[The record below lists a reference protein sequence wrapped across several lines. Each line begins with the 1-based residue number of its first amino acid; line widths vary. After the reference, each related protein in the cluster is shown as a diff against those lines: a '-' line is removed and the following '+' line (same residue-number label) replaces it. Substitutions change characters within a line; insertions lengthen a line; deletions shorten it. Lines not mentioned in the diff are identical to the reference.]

1 MTEPENSRPGIHSA
15 VMILIYVAVLFRA
28 AAWFESNPPV
38 QGIVVGLLGVFG
50 LLLVSEPFITRR
62 LPKYRYPYLLMQ
74 SGLALATLLR
84 APGMDFLISLF
95 VPLSFQAVTFFKRRL
110 GFLWIGAFSLLSAWP
125 LLLGWKWQLPGVA
138 AILIS
143 ACTSFLV
150 GNFAHLLQSAEQGRQ
165 KNQRLLAELE
175 TAYHQLQEQA
185 VRVEEYAATQERS
198 RLARELHDSVTQTLF
213 SMNLTVQGAQLLV
226 VREPERVAEQLDRL
240 QELSR
245 SAAGEIQ
252 VLVSQLRTRSV
263 VEEGLIVALRRLASE
278 REHRDGLHIRVENTG
293 QDDENGLSAAVTTG
307 LYRITQEALNNVA
320 KHAGVCDAVVRLKLN
335 SRPRQ
340 IEIEDHGAGFAPEQ
354 VARNLDHIGLAGMA
368 DRAHELGWTLQVES
382 QPGRGT
388 CIRVE
393 EGDDG

>member
-1 MTEPENSRPGIHSA
+1 VLSIQCMQYLRPRYGAA
-15 VMILIYVAVLFRA
+15 VIGFFTPLMII
-28 AAWFESNPPV
+28 
-38 QGIVVGLLGVFG
+38 
-50 LLLVSEPFITRR
+50 
-62 LPKYRYPYLLMQ
+62 
-74 SGLALATLLR
+74 ALAQSYGVPKALGLGLVYTALNLFLATYALVTQRAVAAGAQNLSLAAQLR
-84 APGMDFLISLF
+84 DANAKLEAYSRQVEQL
-95 VPLSFQAVTFFKRRL
+95 AVTR
-110 GFLWIGAFSLLSAWP
+110 
-125 LLLGWKWQLPGVA
+125 
-138 AILIS
+138 
-143 ACTSFLV
+143 
-150 GNFAHLLQSAEQGRQ
+150 
-165 KNQRLLAELE
+165 
-175 TAYHQLQEQA
+175 
-185 VRVEEYAATQERS
+185 ERH

-320 KHAGVCDAVVRLKLN
+320 KHAGVCDAVVRLKLD

-393 EGDDG
+393 EGEDG